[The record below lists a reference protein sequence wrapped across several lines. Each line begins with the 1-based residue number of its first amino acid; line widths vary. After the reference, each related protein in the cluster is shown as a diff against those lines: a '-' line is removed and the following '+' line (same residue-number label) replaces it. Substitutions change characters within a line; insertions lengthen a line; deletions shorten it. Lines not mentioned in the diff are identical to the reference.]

1 MLFRG
6 KIFKNLPIQR
16 KIAAVILL
24 TCASALAVT
33 AVAIFYV
40 QLAQFRAHFASDL
53 ASTGQMLGS
62 HSTAPVAAKDR
73 VAEEEILRALNT
85 KTAIVHASVTL
96 PDGTVLAEFAAPQSG
111 PPPAFPPQD
120 GFHFVG
126 SYLLLNQPVVE
137 ARKRLGT
144 LHLLADYQTEHRQSL
159 HAYASML
166 LCVLLVSILLSLLVS
181 DRLQRLIS
189 APILSLAGAAQRVAE
204 KKDYSLRAP
213 KLAEDEVG
221 QLTDAFNGMLETIAT
236 NDAALR
242 NANQELEREIQ
253 ERTRTEMEVESLH
266 KQLMQASRQAG
277 MAEVATGVL
286 HNVGNVL
293 NSVNVSITLIQEQLQ
308 GSEVASLV
316 KTAGLLEAHAGALVP
331 YLTEDAKGKLLPDF
345 IIQLARQL
353 EEEHRLLGKEHA
365 ELVRNLEHIKEIVT
379 MQQSYATVSGVLE
392 KVSLP
397 SLVEDALRFHAGAL
411 ERHGIQ
417 IQRQFTDV
425 PLCTIDKH
433 KALQI
438 LVNLVHNA
446 KYALDEARQPEKKL
460 TVGITRL
467 GDRRVRVT
475 VADNGMGIAPE
486 NLTRI
491 FSHGFTT
498 RKGGHGFGLH
508 SGANAAREMGG
519 FLSAASDG
527 PGQGSVFTLELPVAQ
542 EKGVA

>member
-1 MLFRG
+1 VKPF
-6 KIFKNLPIQR
+6 FKNLPIQR

-24 TCASALAVT
+24 TCATALAVA

-40 QLAQFRAHFASDL
+40 QLAQFRQRFANDL
-53 ASTGQMLGS
+53 AATGQMLGS
-62 HSTAPVAAKDR
+62 HSAVAVTAKDR
-73 VAEEEILRALNT
+73 FAEEEILRTLKT
-85 KTAIVHASVTL
+85 KPAIVRASVTL
-96 PDGTVLAEFAAPQSG
+96 PDGTLFAEFAAAQSG
-111 PPPAFPPQD
+111 PPPGLPAQD
-120 GFHFVG
+120 GFHFVD
-126 SYLLLNQPVVE
+126 SYLVFNQPILE
-137 ARKRLGT
+137 GRKRLGT
-144 LHLLADYQTEHRQSL
+144 LHLIADYQSEYRQSL
-159 HAYASML
+159 HEYGSML
-166 LCVLLVSILLSLLVS
+166 FCVLLVSILLSLLVS

-189 APILSLAGAAQRVAE
+189 APILSLAACAQRVAGQ
-204 KKDYSLRAP
+204 KDYSVRAP

-221 QLTDAFNGMLETIAT
+221 RLTDAFNQMLETIQS
-236 NDAALR
+236 NDVALR
-242 NANQELEREIQ
+242 KANQELESEIE
-253 ERTRTEMEVESLH
+253 ERARTQAEIETLH
-266 KQLMQASRQAG
+266 KQLLLTSRQAG

-293 NSVNVSITLIQEQLQ
+293 NSVNVSITLIEEQLQ
-308 GSEVASLV
+308 RSEVASLV
-316 KTAGLLEAHAGALVP
+316 KTAGLLETHAGSLAR
-331 YLTEDAKGKLLPDF
+331 YLTEDAKGKLVPGF
-345 IIQLARQL
+345 IIQLGKQL
-353 EEEHRLLGKEHA
+353 EQEYRLIGKEHA

-392 KVSLP
+392 KVALP
-397 SLVEDALRFHAGAL
+397 SLVDDALRFHSGAL

-417 IQRQFTDV
+417 VLRQYSDV
-425 PLCTIDKH
+425 PQLTIDKH

-446 KYALDEARQPEKKL
+446 KYALDEAGPAEKKL
-460 TVGITRL
+460 TVGIFPL

-475 VADNGMGIAPE
+475 VGDNGVGIAAE

-527 PGQGSVFTLELPVAQ
+527 PGQGSVFTLELPVVQ

>member
-1 MLFRG
+1 MRFPGTIFR
-6 KIFKNLPIQR
+6 NLPIQR

-40 QLAQFRAHFASDL
+40 QLAQFRAHFASDV

-62 HSTAPVAAKDR
+62 HSTMPVAVRDSL
-73 VAEEEILRALNT
+73 AEQELLRPLNT
-85 KTAIVHASVTL
+85 KSAIVYASVTL
-96 PDGTVLAEFAAPQSG
+96 PDGTLFAEFATPQSG
-111 PPPAFPPQD
+111 PPPAFPAQD

-126 SYLLLNQPVVE
+126 SYLLLNQPILQ
-137 ARKRLGT
+137 ARHRLGT

-159 HAYASML
+159 HAYGSML

-189 APILSLAGAAQRVAE
+189 APILSLAAAAQKVAE

-221 QLTDAFNGMLETIAT
+221 RLTDAFNGMLETIQAH
-236 NDAALR
+236 DAALR
-242 NANQELEREIQ
+242 KANHELELEVQ
-253 ERTRTEMEVESLH
+253 ERTRTQTELESLH

-308 GSEVASLV
+308 RSEVASLV
-316 KTAGLLEAHAGALVP
+316 KAAGLLEAHAGSLGP
-331 YLTEDAKGKLLPDF
+331 YLTKDPKGKLLPGF
-345 IIQLARQL
+345 LIQLARQL
-353 EEEHRLLGKEHA
+353 EEERRLMDKEHA

-397 SLVEDALRFHAGAL
+397 SLVDDAIRFHAGAL

-417 IQRQFTDV
+417 IQRQYGDV
-425 PLCTIDKH
+425 PAVTIDKH

-467 GDRRVRVT
+467 GDLRVRVT
-475 VADNGMGIAPE
+475 VTDNGMGIAPE

-527 PGQGSVFTLELPVAQ
+527 PGQGSVFTLELPVMQ